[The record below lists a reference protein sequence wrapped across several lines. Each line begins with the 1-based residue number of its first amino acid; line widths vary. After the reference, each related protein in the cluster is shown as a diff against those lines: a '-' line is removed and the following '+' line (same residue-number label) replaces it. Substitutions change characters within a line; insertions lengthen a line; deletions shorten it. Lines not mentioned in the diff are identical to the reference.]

1 MKASGIF
8 SKPLQGYDRRR
19 PTEGH
24 CGDSKPGISFRGEV
38 QKSFGMV
45 IRKGLF
51 CSGLGIQ
58 SIYRKQRKHLIILN
72 SLTPCPHFNCLKQP
86 SMVSFDILMKAP

>member
-1 MKASGIF
+1 MKTSGIFPIF

-38 QKSFGMV
+38 QKSFEKV
-45 IRKGLF
+45 IQKGLF

-58 SIYRKQRKHLIILN
+58 SICRK
-72 SLTPCPHFNCLKQP
+72 
-86 SMVSFDILMKAP
+86 